1 MLHSLLINNL
11 LERAKKHY
19 STLAPHIKDRVS
31 SKLLKEFIDFVEKH
45 DKLSLVQEV
54 NINTEGVDV
63 ENTFVKLSDKLVICL
78 DEFNEFYNFVFIET
92 CRKNHYVPIRESYPS
107 ENSEGVKILNE
118 YRESQQS

>member
-1 MLHSLLINNL
+1 MLQSLLINNL

-54 NINTEGVDV
+54 NFNSEGLDV
-63 ENTFVKLSDKLVICL
+63 EKGFVKLNNQSVICL
-78 DEFNEFYNFVFIET
+78 DEFNEFYNYIFYET
-92 CRKNHYVPIRESYPS
+92 CRKNYYVPIRESYLDEQS
-107 ENSEGVKILNE
+107 VGVKILNE
-118 YRESQQS
+118 YRESRQS